1 MSLFSNRKF
10 STLAVLILATALAAC
25 GGGAQEQTG
34 APPPPEVAVQTV
46 KPGDISVSAIL
57 PGRTSAYAV
66 AQVRPQVSGVITER
80 LFTEGDAVA
89 AGQPLYRIDAAP
101 YEAAH
106 ENAKAAL
113 ARARA
118 IAEAAVKKEARYNEL
133 VEHEAV
139 SRQNQDDAIAAA
151 GQARADIAAAR
162 AALEAA
168 KVDLDRT
175 VIKAPIDGRIGR
187 SFATVG
193 ALVTANQAQELAVI
207 NALDPI
213 YVDVAQS
220 SADILRMKRRFE
232 NGGASA
238 DNESLPVSLTLEDG
252 GAYAHKG
259 RLELT
264 EVSVDPST
272 GSVTL
277 RAIFPNPDNFLMP
290 GMFVRA
296 EIIEGRRNDAI
307 LVPQK
312 AVARNPQGE
321 GYVIVVDAENK
332 TEQRIVE
339 TERAVGDQWVLA
351 GGLKPNERIVIEGFQ
366 RFRPGDAVTP
376 VEAPHVAAAENIDVS
391 SGARGGIQ

>member
-1 MSLFSNRKF
+1 MSLFPNRKF
-10 STLAVLILATALAAC
+10 STPAILILAAALAAC

-46 KPGDISVSAIL
+46 EPGDVAVSATL

-66 AQVRPQVSGVITER
+66 AQVRPQVSGLIAER
-80 LFTEGDAVA
+80 LFTEGDAVS
-89 AGQPLYRIDAAP
+89 AGQPLYRLDAAP
-101 YEAAH
+101 YEAAY
-106 ENAKAAL
+106 ESARAAL
-113 ARARA
+113 ARAEALAAAA
-118 IAEAAVKKEARYNEL
+118 IKKEARYNEL

-139 SRQNQDDAIAAA
+139 SLQNQDDAVAAA
-151 GQARADIAAAR
+151 GQARADVAAAR
-162 AALEAA
+162 AALGAA

-175 VIKAPIDGRIGR
+175 VVTAPIDGRIGR
-187 SFATVG
+187 SFVTVG
-193 ALVTANQAQELAVI
+193 ALVTANQAQELSII

-220 SADILRMKRRFE
+220 SADILRMKRRLAT
-232 NGGASA
+232 GDASA
-238 DNESLPVSLTLEDG
+238 ADETLPVALTLEDG

-277 RAIFPNPDNFLMP
+277 RAVFPNPENLLMP

-296 EIIEGRRNDAI
+296 EIVEGRRSGAI

-351 GGLKPNERIVIEGFQ
+351 GGLEPNERIVVEGFQ

-376 VEAPHVAAAENIDVS
+376 IDASQLAAAES
-391 SGARGGIQ
+391 LGAGRARGGL